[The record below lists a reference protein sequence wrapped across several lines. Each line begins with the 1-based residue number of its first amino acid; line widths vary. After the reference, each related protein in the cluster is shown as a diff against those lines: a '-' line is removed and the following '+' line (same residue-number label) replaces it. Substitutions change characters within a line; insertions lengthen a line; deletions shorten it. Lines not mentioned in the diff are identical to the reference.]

1 MQLFHFFLIK
11 LWKQIFLSCFG
22 LYTFCVL
29 QASSKDTEHL
39 YAAIHH
45 RLVALRSFAEQEPD
59 AHQVDTESE
68 TAFQPLN
75 CDSGDDDDDEELTQV
90 SSTGSGKQKFSW
102 KYAILSGYLFKV
114 MKMGF
119 FSYFFPRQK

>member
-1 MQLFHFFLIK
+1 M
-11 LWKQIFLSCFG
+11 
-22 LYTFCVL
+22 
-29 QASSKDTEHL
+29 
-39 YAAIHH
+39 
-45 RLVALRSFAEQEPD
+45 ALRSFAEQEPD

-75 CDSGDDDDDEELTQV
+75 CDSGDDDDDKLTQV

-102 KYAILSGYLFKV
+102 KCVILLAYLLKV

-119 FSYFFPRQK
+119 FFYFFFQVEIG